1 MTDQPQHPSD
11 DSTGVGQSPAGSAPH
26 GTAPEGPAQ
35 PASEQPPTPQPYS
48 EQTYAEQP
56 YGEQTYGEQPSSE
69 QPPAQG
75 YAAPAYPQQG
85 YGEQSYG
92 QQVAPAPGYGQ
103 SGARPLTPT
112 DEKTWAIAAHLSPF
126 VASLVGLPF
135 LGPLVIY
142 LVFRDRGPFVRHHSA
157 QALNFHIIVAIG
169 LLISI
174 PLMFILVGFVTA
186 AIIAIGA
193 IVFQIIAAIEANNG
207 KWYRYPLTPNWV
219 K

>member
-1 MTDQPQHPSD
+1 MTDQQQNPSD
-11 DSTGVGQSPAGSAPH
+11 DSPGVGQPSSG
-26 GTAPEGPAQ
+26 E
-35 PASEQPPTPQPYS
+35 PPTGQPH
-48 EQTYAEQP
+48 
-56 YGEQTYGEQPSSE
+56 SE
-69 QPPAQG
+69 QPPAQA

-85 YGEQSYG
+85 YGQQGYG
-92 QQVAPAPGYGQ
+92 QQGYGEQGYGEQAGQQAYGQQAYGQPGAPAAAYTQ
-103 SGARPLTPT
+103 SGAQPLTPT

-126 VASLVGLPF
+126 VASIVGLPF

-142 LVFRDRGPFVRHHSA
+142 LVFKDRGPFVRHHSA
-157 QALNFHIIVAIG
+157 QALNFQIIVAIG

-186 AIIAIGA
+186 AIIAVGA

>member
-157 QALNFHIIVAIG
+157 NALNIQIIAGIVM
-169 LLISI
+169 LISI
-174 PLMFILVGFVTA
+174 PLMFVLIGFVTFA
-186 AIIAIGA
+186 AAWIFAVVVHIIGA
-193 IVFQIIAAIEANNG
+193 VKANNG
-207 KWYRYPLTPNWV
+207 EWYTPPLTPQFA